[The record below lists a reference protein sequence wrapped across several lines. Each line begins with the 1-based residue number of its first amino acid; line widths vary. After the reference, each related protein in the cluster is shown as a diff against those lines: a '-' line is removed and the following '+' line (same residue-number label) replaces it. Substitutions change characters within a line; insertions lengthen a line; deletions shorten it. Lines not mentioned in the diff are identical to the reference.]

1 MNYDIAQSEANETKA
16 PECQN
21 THFDSFLEIG
31 VSTVI
36 SVIWNRMEQ
45 DSMLIL
51 FQHWQVS
58 IRIKEAV
65 LLKPFEQKETPSAKF
80 DSTDSTDV
88 PWQIWARTR
97 RAPKDPRI
105 QKGFFWNTEE
115 SWQGILYTWQFRQGF
130 PLFFQEDH
138 PRITQQ
144 QADKPCRVNE
154 WIFMPLSRRNMFPRY
169 IRVFLANYNDTLLVP
184 SCTPF
189 QIFLKSSAMR
199 GRAAGCKGGRLS
211 SCMQDNVRLC
221 SFYFPDYQCI
231 WFR

>member
-65 LLKPFEQKETPSAKF
+65 LLKPFEQKETPAKF

-105 QKGFFWNTEE
+105 QKGSF
-115 SWQGILYTWQFRQGF
+115 GILLEHRGILARNPLYLAIPSRFSIIFPGGPSQNYSTTGRQTLQSKRVNIYATIQKEHV
-130 PLFFQEDH
+130 PTIH
-138 PRITQQ
+138 PRLSCQLQRYFACTILY
-144 QADKPCRVNE
+144 
-154 WIFMPLSRRNMFPRY
+154 PLSDIPKVKCNAR
-169 IRVFLANYNDTLLVP
+169 
-184 SCTPF
+184 
-189 QIFLKSSAMR
+189 K
-199 GRAAGCKGGRLS
+199 GCRL
-211 SCMQDNVRLC
+211 
-221 SFYFPDYQCI
+221 
-231 WFR
+231 